1 MDQDGRVDTPRFG
14 KIVYSNLNV
23 SKRGSSATSMTSRS
37 SDAGDLDLDLFRL
50 NGDSRL
56 HPLRA
61 RDLSDVGNKNTI
73 SKDNTSGAELRKA
86 DLFEYI
92 GRKLRKI
99 PREGEWS
106 GAVGSSS
113 SPEWEQDLSQNG
125 PQNAQQLMQARF
137 IQQQQAM
144 MREKM
149 QNGQLPGMQMG
160 QQRMTDA
167 NIGMPNGAPHIT
179 REGGQQAQLEQ
190 RMAMQTQQQ
199 VSMLSTKLF
208 QENLATWLQQQ
219 QLTQE
224 TCPPDLL
231 QKFKMQCLG
240 SARQKIMQL
249 RQHQQHQQL
258 QASLMQQK
266 QHMGG
271 QMSPRRIP
279 SM

>member
-1 MDQDGRVDTPRFG
+1 MWLCKWPALRNLPDTLSFG
-14 KIVYSNLNV
+14 I
-23 SKRGSSATSMTSRS
+23 SA
-37 SDAGDLDLDLFRL
+37 
-50 NGDSRL
+50 
-56 HPLRA
+56 LRHGTLA
-61 RDLSDVGNKNTI
+61 HSVTKGLREEQRQHNT
-73 SKDNTSGAELRKA
+73 KDIQRAEHGP
-86 DLFEYI
+86 
-92 GRKLRKI
+92 GRKGGYPALRQDRLFQI
-99 PREGEWS
+99 ECFETRFECDMYDFEGANFARYHAMGSGREQW
-106 GAVGSSS
+106 AGSSS

-167 NIGMPNGAPHIT
+167 NIGMPNGAARIT

-199 VSMLSTKLF
+199 VSMLGTKLF
-208 QENLATWLQQQ
+208 QGNLATWLQQQ

>member
-23 SKRGSSATSMTSRS
+23 SKRGSSATFTTSRS
-37 SDAGDLDLDLFRL
+37 SDAGDLDLFRL

-56 HPLRA
+56 HPPRA
-61 RDLSDVGNKNTI
+61 RDLSDIGNKDTI
-73 SKDNTSGAELRKA
+73 SKDSTSGAESRKA

-99 PREGEWS
+99 PCEEEWS
-106 GAVGSSS
+106 GVVDSSS
-113 SPEWEQDLSQNG
+113 SPELEQVLPQNG
-125 PQNAQQLMQARF
+125 PQNVPRF

-149 QNGQLPGMQMG
+149 QNGQQPGMQMG

-167 NIGMPNGAPHIT
+167 NIGMPNGALHKT

-190 RMAMQTQQQ
+190 RLAMQTQQQ
-199 VSMLSTKLF
+199 ISMLSTKLF
-208 QENLATWLQQQ
+208 QENLANWLQQQ

-240 SARQKIMQL
+240 SARQKFLQL
-249 RQHQQHQQL
+249 RQQQLHQQQ

-266 QHMGG
+266 QHMCR
-271 QMSPRRIP
+271 QTNPRRLP